1 MSENTAQLFHFMTGL
16 AVLCTRKYLNCLKEG
31 KISVKSPI
39 AKALMNKKKGDIVE
53 IRVPAGML
61 KLRIDDFQ

>member
-1 MSENTAQLFHFMTGL
+1 MAYTIVSPHEAN
-16 AVLCTRKYLNCLKEG
+16 LKEG